1 MDLDSPAFLLLGPA
15 SIVAL
20 HSLVLRR
27 VEVDHLTITIIVTS
41 CIAYGI
47 LIYLIRVGPATRL
60 VASFWIS
67 LWLWISAY
75 RVFFHPLRKFPGP
88 RAARLSKWW
97 TVKQAWDTDL
107 HYHRVQ
113 QQLQKD
119 YGDYVRTGMSQ
130 MM

>member
-1 MDLDSPAFLLLGPA
+1 MDLDSSAFLLLGPVFV
-15 SIVAL
+15 IAL

-41 CIAYGI
+41 CVAYGI
-47 LIYLIRVGPATRL
+47 LIYLTRLGPATRL
-60 VASFWIS
+60 FASFWTS

-75 RVFFHPLRKFPGP
+75 RVFFHPLRKYPGP
-88 RAARLSKWW
+88 LGARLSKWW
-97 TVKQAWDTDL
+97 TVKQSWDTNL